1 MPCPLAEAIEA
12 QRIWT
17 SKAQYVDAER
27 KFHTKVSQTNDF
39 IPPSAYEMAG
49 LPNSISIHNET
60 DPFEWHPVQNSVLV
74 LDFQCPSTAP
84 IEQVEQNIRSEIFVT

>member
-27 KFHTKVSQTNDF
+27 KFHTKVSWMKTIF
-39 IPPSAYEMAG
+39 IVCVSRAH
-49 LPNSISIHNET
+49 SISQHI
-60 DPFEWHPVQNSVLV
+60 QSV
-74 LDFQCPSTAP
+74 S
-84 IEQVEQNIRSEIFVT
+84 IWIFYHHHFKWLAIDLLPKKKINKF